1 MSAAE
6 ASSGRAQLSGMGIGA
21 LIGLA
26 ALADILLVRAW
37 LMQDLAMIA
46 AMGLHLG
53 VVALFAGLCRAILGR
68 GAPAIW
74 AMTAILAL
82 FGPFGGPALMI
93 IGPGQAGGSAADAPR
108 TGAGRRPASAAE
120 ALADSITQR
129 RRHPLPLT
137 GMPGF
142 VQVFRTGTMQQQQR
156 AIAAISR
163 HYHPDMRPA
172 LATALAS
179 PVPALRVQA
188 AAVHAKL
195 RGSFEAQAK
204 AILAD
209 PASADA
215 ATIHRVA
222 ASGFVDDETRLLLLA
237 LAADHAPPAAVDRRS
252 PLLPAPRLKRYSC
265 GGLA

>member
-6 ASSGRAQLSGMGIGA
+6 TSIARARTSGPGVGA
-21 LIGLA
+21 LIGFA
-26 ALADILLVRAW
+26 ALADILLLRAW
-37 LMQDLAMIA
+37 LMQDLPMIA
-46 AMGLHLG
+46 VMGLHLG
-53 VVALFAGLCRAILGR
+53 LVALFAGLCRAMLGR
-68 GAPAIW
+68 GAAATW

-82 FGPFGGPALMI
+82 FGPFGGLALML
-93 IGPGQAGGSAADAPR
+93 IGPGQAGASGPAQA
-108 TGAGRRPASAAE
+108 GAGPRPAAAPE
-120 ALADSITQR
+120 ALADSIMQR

-215 ATIHRVA
+215 ATIHKVA

-237 LAADHAPPAAVDRRS
+237 LAADHAPPAAPLPRA